1 MNSQPTANP
10 ARLQR
15 LSNRVAYAGLFTLLA
30 GDAVRYTVG
39 WWGWGALL
47 VLMLGWTTY
56 LFIKS
61 EPRRVLRQ
69 IPLPLTLLLA
79 LMALSTIWSN
89 YSAFTLLATFAQL
102 ATSLFAFFLAGSF
115 TWRRLLRIFG
125 NTLRFI
131 LLTSYIFE
139 FVAAAFVRGPIPPI
153 FKNYKGAVPPAP
165 AFYWTRGHLF
175 DGDRIQGIVGN
186 SNLIAYIAML
196 GFVIFAIEYIVNS
209 NQRWV
214 YLLSLGTA
222 LFTLWLAKS
231 AGITFAILAIV
242 IAAVVALGVEGR
254 DRATRHRTYRWAW
267 AIAILTGILVFI
279 NRKEVFGWIG
289 KSPDMTGRTKIWK
302 LVFGL
307 IMQRP
312 VQGWGWLSYWVPG
325 VKPYAGLVVLDK
337 VPYYQAHNA
346 YLDVWLQVGILGVV
360 LLLWFITVTFVKL
373 WRLGV
378 RHTNPLYLWPM
389 LIFFGTLAQNLTE
402 SRMLIEGGWVLL
414 ILLGVKANDPIETLE
429 LQEPRTPVLKR
440 VRLLDLGLRRNQS
453 QQRKDR

>member
-1 MNSQPTANP
+1 
-10 ARLQR
+10 
-15 LSNRVAYAGLFTLLA
+15 
-30 GDAVRYTVG
+30 
-39 WWGWGALL
+39 
-47 VLMLGWTTY
+47 MLG
-56 LFIKS
+56 L
-61 EPRRVLRQ
+61 
-69 IPLPLTLLLA
+69 
-79 LMALSTIWSN
+79 
-89 YSAFTLLATFAQL
+89 
-102 ATSLFAFFLAGSF
+102 
-115 TWRRLLRIFG
+115 
-125 NTLRFI
+125 
-131 LLTSYIFE
+131 
-139 FVAAAFVRGPIPPI
+139 
-153 FKNYKGAVPPAP
+153 
-165 AFYWTRGHLF
+165 
-175 DGDRIQGIVGN
+175 
-186 SNLIAYIAML
+186 
-196 GFVIFAIEYIVNS
+196 VIFAIEYVINS
-209 NQRWV
+209 NHRWI
-214 YLLSLGTA
+214 YLASLATA

-242 IAAVVALGVEGR
+242 IAAIVALGVEGR
-254 DRATRHRTYRWAW
+254 DRVTRHLTYRWAW
-267 AIAILTGILVFI
+267 AIAILAGILVFI

-346 YLDVWLQVGILGVV
+346 YLDVWLQVGILGVI
-360 LLLWFITVTFVKL
+360 LLLWYITVTFVKL

>member
-1 MNSQPTANP
+1 MNSQQKADT

-15 LSNRVAYAGLFTLLA
+15 LSSRVAYVGLFTLLA

-47 VLMLGWTTY
+47 VLLLGWTTY

-61 EPRRVLRQ
+61 EPRRILRQ
-69 IPLPLTLLLA
+69 VPLPLTLLLA
-79 LMALSTIWSN
+79 LMALSAIWSN
-89 YSAFTLLATFAQL
+89 YTAFTLLATFAQL
-102 ATSLFAFFLAGSF
+102 ATTLFALFLAGSF
-115 TWRRLLRIFG
+115 NWRQLLRIFG

-131 LLTSYIFE
+131 LLSSYLFE
-139 FVAAAFVRGPIPPI
+139 FVAAAFVRGPIAPI
-153 FKNYKGAVPPAP
+153 FKNYKGNVPPAP

-196 GFVIFAIEYIVNS
+196 GLVIFAIEYIVNA
-209 NQRWV
+209 NHRWI
-214 YLLSLGTA
+214 YLLSIATTV
-222 LFTLWLAKS
+222 FTLWLAKS
-231 AGITFAILAIV
+231 AGISFAILAIV

-254 DRATRHRTYRWAW
+254 DRATRHLTYRWAW
-267 AIAILTGILVFI
+267 AIAILGGVLVFA

-302 LVFGL
+302 LVLGL

-346 YLDVWLQVGILGVV
+346 YLDVWLQVGILGVL
-360 LLLWFITVTFVKL
+360 LLLWFITVSFVKL

-389 LIFFGTLAQNLTE
+389 LIFFGTLAQNFTE

-414 ILLGVKANDPIETLE
+414 ILLAVKANDPIETLE